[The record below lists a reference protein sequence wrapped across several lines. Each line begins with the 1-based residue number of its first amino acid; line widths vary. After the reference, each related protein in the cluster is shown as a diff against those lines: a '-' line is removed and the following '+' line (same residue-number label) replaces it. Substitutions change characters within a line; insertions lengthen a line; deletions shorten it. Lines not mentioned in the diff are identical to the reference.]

1 MAVTLGKSESVCAEA
16 LRQSQNNL
24 GNAVRLLLST
34 TDPDLERL
42 SEQNVYGNRSLGT
55 KTIAFDECCM
65 PSSGDSLVGFQEI
78 LEENPSF
85 FLAES
90 SGVRQVQRPVR
101 PGIGGP
107 KHKGSDNKSEFAQ
120 NDAAMWN
127 ECNNVVDDRLRHMNL
142 HEVEQEEEIL
152 CQLLTMVHSRM
163 ILSQLIRLLSNVSSY
178 PSYLIMRSSLT
189 FKCAILA
196 GSIRKSSSCVR

>member
-1 MAVTLGKSESVCAEA
+1 MIVLHLAATLGKSESVCAEA

-34 TDPDLERL
+34 SDPDLERL
-42 SEQNVYGNRSLGT
+42 SEQNVYGNRSSGSNMN
-55 KTIAFDECCM
+55 AFDECCM
-65 PSSGDSLVGFQEI
+65 PSNGDSLVGFQEI

-90 SGVRQVQRPVR
+90 SGIRQVQRPVR

-107 KHKGSDNKSEFAQ
+107 KIKGSDSKSEFTH
-120 NDAAMWN
+120 NDAAMWT

-163 ILSQLIRLLSNVSSY
+163 MLTQLIRLLSNVSAY
-178 PSYLIMRSSLT
+178 PYYLIKHCS
-189 FKCAILA
+189 FIFVCAD
-196 GSIRKSSSCVR
+196 